1 MFLFASHSLTRTRVF
16 IGFNLIFSDVER
28 GDFNLTFPLT
38 IDPSMS
44 GFLAL
49 PVFFGGSV
57 IDDGVI
63 KSVPS
68 VQLAYFITV
77 DNPRQDAM

>member
-1 MFLFASHSLTRTRVF
+1 MESGS
-16 IGFNLIFSDVER
+16 I
-28 GDFNLTFPLT
+28 NLTFPLT
-38 IDPSMS
+38 INPSTL
-44 GFLAL
+44 GLLAL

-57 IDDGVI
+57 IDDGLI